1 MSLKVKALVLH
12 LLHRRREKG
21 QFFSPSRPVTK
32 KELPFSADNTFSH
45 TFLGI
50 LKPSQLEKQH
60 M

>member
-1 MSLKVKALVLH
+1 MSLSQSLGASFTASPPRK
-12 LLHRRREKG
+12 RSI
-21 QFFSPSRPVTK
+21 FSPSRPVTK